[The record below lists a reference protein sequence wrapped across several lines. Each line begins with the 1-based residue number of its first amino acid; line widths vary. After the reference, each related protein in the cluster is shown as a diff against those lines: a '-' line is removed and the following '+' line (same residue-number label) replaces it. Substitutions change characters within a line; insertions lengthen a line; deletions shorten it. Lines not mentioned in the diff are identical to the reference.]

1 MMAGCGLL
9 LHEWPYRVIAIVL
22 FSLLLVPTPASAQ
35 NTFPATGNV
44 GVGTTTPLDQLHV
57 QGSDANEGI
66 RLANTGTGG
75 RQYRLI
81 STNVAS
87 SVLAGKFAILDE
99 TFGAFRL
106 IIDAGGN
113 VGLGTTAP
121 LDRFHVEGSDANLG
135 IRFANSGAGGRQYR
149 FVTTS
154 TGSSAGAGKFAVLDE
169 TAGLFRLVVDSSGNV
184 GVGTASPATMLH
196 VTGDVTVD
204 GNIAAKYQDVA
215 EWVKVAGEARP
226 GTVLVIDPRESG
238 RVTTSA
244 QPYDTRVVGVVSPS
258 PGLLLGEPG
267 EGKAKIAH
275 SGRVKVK
282 VDARY
287 GAIAVGD
294 LLVSSPT
301 PGYAM
306 RSEPLT
312 VGGVAMHRPGTLIGK
327 ALEALPEGEGEI
339 LVLLTLQ

>member
-1 MMAGCGLL
+1 
-9 LHEWPYRVIAIVL
+9 
-22 FSLLLVPTPASAQ
+22 
-35 NTFPATGNV
+35 
-44 GVGTTTPLDQLHV
+44 LHV

-66 RLANTGTGG
+66 RLANTGAGG

-81 STNVAS
+81 STNAAS

-106 IIDAGGN
+106 VLDAGGN
-113 VGLGTTAP
+113 VGLGTTSP

-135 IRFANSGAGGRQYR
+135 IRFSNSGTGGRQFR
-149 FVTTS
+149 FVTTN
-154 TGSSAGAGKFAVLDE
+154 TGSSAGGGKFAVLDE
-169 TAGLFRLVVDSSGNV
+169 TAGLFRLVVDSGGKV
-184 GVGTASPATMLH
+184 GIGTSSPATMLH

-215 EWVKVAGEARP
+215 EWVKVAGEAKP
-226 GTVLVIDPRESG
+226 GTVLVIDPREAG

-275 SGRVKVK
+275 SGRVKVR

-301 PGYAM
+301 AGYAM